1 MIPPLPPGGRLLVQN
16 GVKEVLHCAGGS
28 AGWPKARKV
37 LERVNCVVTE
47 RKRAEF
53 ATADIEQVR
62 LLRCNSP

>member
-1 MIPPLPPGGRLLVQN
+1 M
-16 GVKEVLHCAGGS
+16 LHCAGGS

-62 LLRCNSP
+62 LTTCCKITRNCAILHL